1 MDTIH
6 LPYRLAAAFAD
17 GTRTHF
23 DAINETQARAAMEAA
38 QALHVDIIWFDA
50 VTDEHYDHGV
60 YFAARPATPEIA
72 LFDLTDKE
80 DAT

>member
-1 MDTIH
+1 
-6 LPYRLAAAFAD
+6 
-17 GTRTHF
+17 
-23 DAINETQARAAMEAA
+23 MEAA
-38 QALHVDIIWFDA
+38 QSLHGDIIWFDA